1 MIRAPWKPRDTTST
15 ADPDNEQ
22 DENDD
27 NDEVEDEDNDDNMH
41 TTPSNSEI
49 EPRRTRSFQDIS
61 SIKENDGTPAHPDA
75 DVDSVDQLARSMT
88 ALSLVPPSIRF
99 GRGGKNG
106 GFVPHH
112 RSPSSSPTKS
122 VHTPAPRPRP
132 LIRGTPLVTGIRG
145 RGAVFERGR
154 GRGPYSN
161 VAGGINARRQSD
173 QAHPAPAIS
182 RPPRGRGGL
191 RGRGRGRGF
200 AHE

>member
-1 MIRAPWKPRDTTST
+1 
-15 ADPDNEQ
+15 
-22 DENDD
+22 
-27 NDEVEDEDNDDNMH
+27 
-41 TTPSNSEI
+41 
-49 EPRRTRSFQDIS
+49 
-61 SIKENDGTPAHPDA
+61 
-75 DVDSVDQLARSMT
+75 MT

-122 VHTPAPRPRP
+122 AQNPPRPRP
-132 LIRGTPLVTGIRG
+132 LIRGAPLVTGIRG

-161 VAGGINARRQSD
+161 VSVSGINNRRQPD
-173 QAHPAPAIS
+173 QAQPAPTIS